1 MNKRASIFLLV
12 AGLIIAGSPDLSA
25 QVRWM
30 VGGKLGLSLVT
41 GGGSTDAGLQ
51 IGPTGEVLLTRNI
64 GLASEFTIN
73 TQAGTPII
81 WANYFKYYFDV
92 QGSEIRP
99 YADGGFFLDF
109 VTGGPFFGIFF
120 GGGAHFPVAPN
131 LYIPADIQL
140 GPIFTTP
147 ARFTMAFTSGI
158 RYIIP

>member
-158 RYIIP
+158 RYI